1 MAGRWNLFDD
11 SGTEG
16 SKSTWGGLH
25 SSSRRGFNGVI
36 PFLPN
41 VPWFWDVL
49 IVSSQDM
56 CGKIGEILHK
66 YPKLSGICF
75 PLSIVWWCFV
85 HRARY
90 HPGGWRYLDGHH
102 VLSCS
107 QGEMHRPPK
116 LHRFLFGGLAIPRA
130 MDPMDPMAMFELR
143 LEWSRLECAWFN
155 DVQWC
160 SMFINLC
167 TVDCGPTLTHVG
179 HVLLCMSM

>member
-116 LHRFLFGGLAIPRA
+116 LHRFLFGGLAIRGRWTRWTRWRCSSWGWNEVDSNA
-130 MDPMDPMAMFELR
+130 HGSMM
-143 LEWSRLECAWFN
+143 FN
-155 DVQWC
+155 DVQC
-160 SMFINLC
+160 L
-167 TVDCGPTLTHVG
+167 
-179 HVLLCMSM
+179 